1 MEEESIID
9 ADNIPADTFS
19 HTSSSQ
25 RENANTIFTSEK
37 LEKPDELVDVV
48 KKLKIN
54 NAKYYESN
62 TATVSDAQGNLTIN
76 PETVTHSSNS
86 IFENKFSCRTIHVLF
101 PPRNPGVA
109 AIRLVP
115 PTLLM
120 PVVN

>member
-62 TATVSDAQGNLTIN
+62 TEITSETQDNLTSY
-76 PETVTHSSNS
+76 PGAVTHTSNN
-86 IFENKFSCRTIHVLF
+86 IFEQK
-101 PPRNPGVA
+101 
-109 AIRLVP
+109 
-115 PTLLM
+115 
-120 PVVN
+120 